1 MKITILPKGT
11 LVKYLNGDKERAVEV
26 PEDCTCEDALET
38 LGIYWKEIKNF
49 GFVAINGKRVMI
61 TDPLKEGDELK
72 VYPKIGGG

>member
-11 LVKYLNGDKERAVEV
+11 LLKYFDGEKECTAEV
-26 PEDCTCEDALET
+26 PKGCTCEEALEI
-38 LGIYWKEIKNF
+38 LGIHWKEIRNF

-61 TDPLKEGDELK
+61 TDSLQEGDQLK